1 MNLEGI
7 LIGAITFAIIG
18 VLHPIVIKGEY
29 HYGKKIWPLFLISG
43 IASIILSLFIG
54 SIIPSILLAVLGFSL
69 LWSIHEVIEQEKR
82 VEKGWFP
89 KNPKRKQR

>member
-1 MNLEGI
+1 VNLEGI

-43 IASIILSLFIG
+43 ITSIILSLFIG

>member
-43 IASIILSLFIG
+43 ITSIILSLFIG